1 MGVLDDSNVQ
11 GLLNGPVNAAQQ
23 GTLSG
28 QNLLS
33 SQAGQDQDY
42 LGRLRSYV
50 SSQPSTGVIAAKIGN
65 QLGLPQLQANANQ
78 LNQTVTDLPS
88 TYGSATRGFDVNAN
102 QLSRIIGQKS
112 SVLSPLAQTATTQA
126 QNAQNQVNTQ
136 LGYQQQDFQN
146 NLIPYTTEAGIL
158 GQQQGNEINVWGQS
172 QKNELD
178 ALVAKMQSGAQL
190 TNDELNR
197 ANSLSIAELQS
208 QTQQNIASQNNASQA
223 ANKNA
228 DTSYQTIGGRVKLID
243 NRTGAVISDLGSS
256 AAPGSAYT
264 ASADP
269 SSYYG
274 TGWS

>member
-11 GLLNGPVNAAQQ
+11 GLLNGPVNAAQA
-23 GTLSG
+23 GSLSG

-33 SQAGQDQDY
+33 SQSGQNQDY

-50 SSQPSTGVIAAKIGN
+50 SSQPSTGVIAAKLGS

-78 LNQTVTDLPS
+78 LNQAVTDLPS

-112 SVLSPLAQTATTQA
+112 SVLAPLAQTATTQA

-136 LGYQQQDFQN
+136 LGYNQQDFQN
-146 NLIPYTTEAGIL
+146 QLIPYTSEANIL
-158 GQQQGNEINVWGQS
+158 GQQQSNQINVWGQS
-172 QKNELD
+172 QKNDLD
-178 ALVAKMQSGAQL
+178 ALVAKMQSGTQL

-197 ANSLSIAELQS
+197 ANQLSIAELQS
-208 QTQQNIASQNNASQA
+208 QTQQNV
-223 ANKNA
+223 ANSYIDSSRYQKPA
-228 DTSYQTIGGRVKLID
+228 DTSYQTIGGRTKLID
-243 NRTGAVISDLGSS
+243 NRTGAVISDLGTS
-256 AAPGSAYT
+256 AAPNSGYS
-264 ASADP
+264 ASANP

-274 TGWS
+274 SGWS